1 MQCRISAWQPP
12 SQLFHFRIVRSSQIR
27 LMMKGIRVFFLKGQ
41 ASQGSSVCFLSCSA
55 YCPRYVLMLIADA
68 AQTQNPTD
76 TALPMHEPP
85 MAQKPPETK
94 KAQKT
99 KRLTLPKEQDRD
111 GIELTCWISCRYF
124 GWRSELIATT
134 PTINLIQT
142 RGDF

>member
-1 MQCRISAWQPP
+1 MP
-12 SQLFHFRIVRSSQIR
+12 
-27 LMMKGIRVFFLKGQ
+27 
-41 ASQGSSVCFLSCSA
+41 
-55 YCPRYVLMLIADA
+55 IADA